1 MICVHLMYV
10 YKIGLTQEAHNL
22 WRYFA
27 DNFVPKGTFSTKF
40 LRCTIMLASIKSYCM
55 LNEYQMII

>member
-1 MICVHLMYV
+1 MYV